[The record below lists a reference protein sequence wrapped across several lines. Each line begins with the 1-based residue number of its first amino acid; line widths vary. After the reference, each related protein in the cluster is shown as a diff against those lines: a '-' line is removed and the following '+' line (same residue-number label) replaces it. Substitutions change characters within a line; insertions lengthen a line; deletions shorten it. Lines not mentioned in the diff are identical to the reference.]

1 MQKYLK
7 FNCYIYGSYI
17 IRGGAM
23 KEHRRWGK
31 KFVDNRDWIGY
42 NKRLV
47 TRGEFLLDCEWV
59 ESWNSELKAMNEGK
73 VGARYE
79 YPNSFMCF
87 LAVLHQWVDFR
98 GLEGISKKL
107 VEFGQL
113 PQASDYSNV
122 CRRVN
127 KQEVKFEL
135 PKESCCVSTDGS
147 GMKFENAGEYRA
159 RMYGKRRK
167 YIKVVISAD
176 PLKKKLIDCEVGL
189 EGELS
194 TESDIAMEHMKA
206 LLLQGIDIPKFW
218 GDGSFDTYD
227 LFAFLQHNNI
237 EPAIKT
243 RKNAVLKGDDSL
255 RDREI
260 LKMKKG
266 YKKWARKRQYG
277 LRWNG
282 TEGIFSAVKRKFGE
296 QTRSHKIENAFNEVK
311 RKFWVYDRM
320 KTYAET
326 HA

>member
-167 YIKVVISAD
+167 
-176 PLKKKLIDCEVGL
+176 
-189 EGELS
+189 
-194 TESDIAMEHMKA
+194 HMKA

-243 RKNAVLKGDDSL
+243 RKNAVPKGDDSL

>member
-1 MQKYLK
+1 
-7 FNCYIYGSYI
+7 
-17 IRGGAM
+17 M
-23 KEHRRWGK
+23 KEHKRWGK
-31 KFVDNRDWIGY
+31 KFVDNRDWIEY

-87 LAVLHQWVDFR
+87 LAVL
-98 GLEGISKKL
+98 
-107 VEFGQL
+107 
-113 PQASDYSNV
+113 
-122 CRRVN
+122 
-127 KQEVKFEL
+127 
-135 PKESCCVSTDGS
+135 
-147 GMKFENAGEYRA
+147 
-159 RMYGKRRK
+159 
-167 YIKVVISAD
+167 
-176 PLKKKLIDCEVGL
+176 
-189 EGELS
+189 
-194 TESDIAMEHMKA
+194 
-206 LLLQGIDIPKFW
+206 QGIYIPKFW
-218 GDGSFDTYD
+218 GDGSFDTYN

-243 RKNAVLKGDDSL
+243 RKNAVPKGDDSL

-296 QTRSHKIENAFNEVK
+296 QTRSHKIENIFNEVK

-320 KTYAET
+320 KTYAEM
-326 HA
+326 HS